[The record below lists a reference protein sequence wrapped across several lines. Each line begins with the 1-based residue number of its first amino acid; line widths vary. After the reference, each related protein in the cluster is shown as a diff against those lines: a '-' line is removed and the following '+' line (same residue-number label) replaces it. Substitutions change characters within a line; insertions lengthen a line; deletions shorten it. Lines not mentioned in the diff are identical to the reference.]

1 MIPETILDAFGP
13 RWSWNYPEHD
23 LLSSNVRALVDDLN
37 RAETLVR
44 LYQKIAA
51 TAAPE
56 STPAPA
62 PQRTTE
68 LPAALA
74 KSPAV
79 SALHQAADGSILW
92 PVAPG
97 RPFISQIAAFLREV
111 ANPDKQEFARRMG
124 IVIAARRRM
133 NIWPCRDGRPLDSM
147 GLFFNAKTWAAL
159 SKAACQV
166 REEIAR

>member
-1 MIPETILDAFGP
+1 MIPKPILDAFGD
-13 RWSWNYPEHD
+13 RWSWNYPEHE
-23 LLSSNVRALVDDLN
+23 LISRNVKSLVDDLN
-37 RAETLVR
+37 RAETLLR
-44 LYQKIAA
+44 LYRKIAA
-51 TAAPE
+51 PAYPE
-56 STPAPA
+56 SLPASA

-74 KSPAV
+74 KSPAI

-92 PVAPG
+92 PVSPG

-111 ANPDKQEFARRMG
+111 TEPNKQEFARRMG
-124 IVIAARRRM
+124 IVIAARSRM
-133 NIWPCRDGRPLDSM
+133 KIWPCRDGRPIDAM

-166 REEIAR
+166 RE